1 MEYKKH
7 ILVRTLRPQLYQ

>member
-7 ILVRTLRPQLYQ
+7 ILVRTIRLQL